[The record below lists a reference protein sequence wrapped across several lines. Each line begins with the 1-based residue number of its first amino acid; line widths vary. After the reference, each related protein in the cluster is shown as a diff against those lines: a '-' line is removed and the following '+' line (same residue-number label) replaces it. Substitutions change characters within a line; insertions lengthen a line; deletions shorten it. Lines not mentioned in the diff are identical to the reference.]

1 MKVLQPFSLV
11 ITLLITLCISV
22 NSQNVGIGTV
32 SPTEKLE
39 VSGIMYTNDG
49 GVRFPDGTL
58 QTTAAQSGNEVAASD
73 TKLVG
78 FLRINGIT
86 GPVDTLGLTGAFPVY
101 KASQIISQPAG
112 ADFGDLEVVTEFGT
126 SAVTIMQRVAQGTII
141 DFITLD
147 LAEINSMGNPLIY
160 QQIGMGNATLTM
172 SEFNLE
178 HKIGNEFSHL
188 IRLTISAEFV
198 GWQEQI
204 GGNCFCWIKQFSIS
218 GTCSE
223 CFE

>member
-1 MKVLQPFSLV
+1 MKTLVNLSLA
-11 ITLLITLCISV
+11 ISFLITLSISG
-22 NSQNVGIGTV
+22 NCQNVGIGTM

-58 QTTAAQSGNEVAASD
+58 QTTAAQSGNEVDASD
-73 TKLVG
+73 IKLVG
-78 FLRINGIT
+78 FLRINGIP
-86 GPVDTLGLTGAFPVY
+86 GPLDTLGLTNAFPVY
-101 KASQIISQPAG
+101 KASQKITQIG
-112 ADFGDLEVVTEFGT
+112 GTDFGDLEVVTEFGT
-126 SAVTIMQRVAQGTII
+126 SAVSIMQNVTQGVVIS
-141 DFITLD
+141 FITLD

-160 QQIGMGNATLTM
+160 HQIGMGNAQITI

-178 HKIGNEFSHL
+178 HKVGNEFSHL

-204 GGNCFCWIKQFSIS
+204 GGNCFCWVKQLNIS
-218 GTCSE
+218 TSCGN
-223 CFE
+223 CFD